1 MLKNA
6 LLPFKVVHS
15 RLTPKRYSFT
25 HHFFWF
31 KLNLDK
37 PEKLPL
43 LSFNKFNFYSFYDSD
58 HIKFGHEKARDNYI
72 EFAQKSGL
80 KTPIKS
86 VTVYTQL
93 RTLGYVFNPVSFVS
107 LIDEED
113 KQHAIIEIGNTFN
126 EQKPYFVHNDH
137 FDGNSFEYETTKYF
151 YISPFIEHDNK
162 MLFKFMSKEGRVTIS
177 IDDFKD
183 KERVLYVHFDGQEIE
198 LTAKNLFLQTIKNP
212 FVTIQF
218 IVFIHLH
225 AFILWMKGIKYFKKD
240 EFMSLQKG
248 AQKWKV

>member
-1 MLKNA
+1 MKNI
-6 LLPFKVVHS
+6 
-15 RLTPKRYSFT
+15 
-25 HHFFWF
+25 HF
-31 KLNLDK
+31 
-37 PEKLPL
+37 
-43 LSFNKFNFYSFYDSD
+43 
-58 HIKFGHEKARDNYI
+58 
-72 EFAQKSGL
+72 
-80 KTPIKS
+80 
-86 VTVYTQL
+86 
-93 RTLGYVFNPVSFVS
+93 
-107 LIDEED
+107 
-113 KQHAIIEIGNTFN
+113 
-126 EQKPYFVHNDH
+126 FVHNDH